1 MPTPVFIPVYTHVNS
16 TKKIACE
23 GYLKDYDAKTATV
36 QQMQTYADCVKVL
49 HPTDVAGARL
59 LVALLLI
66 AALVGAIIGVIKN
79 DYDMEDRIMG
89 AFLGAL
95 AGLGI
100 VLVGGL
106 FVLAVAFIFS

>member
-16 TKKIACE
+16 SDNGAKKIACE

-49 HPTDVAGARL
+49 HPTDVVGSRL
-59 LVALLLI
+59 LVSLLLI

-100 VLVGGL
+100 VLIGGL
-106 FVLAVAFIFS
+106 FVLS